1 MTFNTQSKNR
11 NKIKRDTGRH
21 ILNGL
26 TLNIKRRA
34 TSKVTH
40 PIIFWKG
47 TENKCQLSLVNRC
60 SHAHTHH
67 TQTQATHL
75 EGKRLIKRFKLQQKV
90 KKNPKRYS
98 SLRSIFWRRQWKT
111 EQSELAVKGSSFNG
125 CLPLT
130 CLIVT
135 KLRIDSVHH
144 HDKENPRG
152 STPLHLPYRC
162 LPKLRSRVRIWRA
175 GQCPPSPP
183 PPPPISKLITDSVHF
198 WQKNPGGNPYTCL
211 IGLDLGGGF
220 GDGTQPTTNFQ
231 EYPRSENRKY
241 FINWTSLD
249 QLR

>member
-11 NKIKRDTGRH
+11 NKIKRDTSRH

-26 TLNIKRRA
+26 TLNIKRRE

-98 SLRSIFWRRQWKT
+98 SLRSIFWRRRWET
-111 EQSELAVKGSSFNG
+111 EQSELAVKAFSFNG

-162 LPKLRSRVRIWRA
+162 LSKIRSRVRIWRA
-175 GQCPPSPP
+175 GQCPPS

-198 WQKNPGGNPYTCL
+198 WQKNPGGNP
-211 IGLDLGGGF
+211 
-220 GDGTQPTTNFQ
+220 
-231 EYPRSENRKY
+231 
-241 FINWTSLD
+241 
-249 QLR
+249 